1 MKLRFWELSV
11 YCESRLKMQYRQ
23 NAQLLSLLAMIP
35 VTVLRVFTKAKP
47 PIPKPE
53 DFDPFSQKK
62 RTDRKRIQNREE
74 LYQMGLSFSRK

>member
-1 MKLRFWELSV
+1 MKLRFWEFSV
-11 YCESRLKMQYRQ
+11 YCESRLKMQCRK

-53 DFDPFSQKK
+53 DFDPFSQGK
-62 RTDRKRIQNREE
+62 RTDRKRIRNRED
-74 LYQMGLSFSRK
+74 LYQLGVSFSRK

>member
-1 MKLRFWELSV
+1 MKLRFWEFEA
-11 YCESRLKMQYRQ
+11 YTDSRLKMKYRRD
-23 NAQLLSLLAMIP
+23 AQLLSSLAMIP
-35 VTVLRVFTKAKP
+35 VTILRVFTKAKP

>member
-1 MKLRFWELSV
+1 MKLRFWEFEA
-11 YCESRLKMQYRQ
+11 YTDFRLKMKYRRD
-23 NAQLLSLLAMIP
+23 AQLLSSLAMIP
-35 VTVLRVFTKAKP
+35 VTILRVFTKAKP

-74 LYQMGLSFSRK
+74 LYQVGLSFSRK